1 MYLYQYFRFLHRS
14 DEASFILQN
23 ICVFKTIYIYIYMKL
38 VREQS
43 LEASPENVVS
53 YLFYSAVIDSGK
65 KFSRLHFYISSKA
78 CFHFSIFERYT
89 TYKSQYLFF
98 CHNIC
103 ILKLNERIK
112 LFFFISKNRSYYYK
126 SLATGLCLLQIQR
139 SRYIHALLNCE

>member
-1 MYLYQYFRFLHRS
+1 MYVFVSILSLSSQKRRS
-14 DEASFILQN
+14 FCKESE
-23 ICVFKTIYIYIYMKL
+23 IYIYIYI
-38 VREQS
+38 
-43 LEASPENVVS
+43 ENVVS
-53 YLFYSAVIDSGK
+53 YLFYSAVIESGK
-65 KFSRLHFYISSKA
+65 KFSRLHFYISSMA
-78 CFHFSIFERYT
+78 CFHFSILERYS

-139 SRYIHALLNCE
+139 SRYIHTLLNCD

>member
-1 MYLYQYFRFLHRS
+1 MLYKAKIVLKAHIFCMYLYQYFRFLHRS
-14 DEASFILQN
+14 DEAS
-23 ICVFKTIYIYIYMKL
+23 VKKAKYIYIYIYI
-38 VREQS
+38 
-43 LEASPENVVS
+43 ENVVS
-53 YLFYSAVIDSGK
+53 YLFYSAVIESGK
-65 KFSRLHFYISSKA
+65 KFSGLHFYISSMA
-78 CFHFSIFERYT
+78 CFHFSIFERYS

-139 SRYIHALLNCE
+139 SRYIHTLLNCD